1 MSEDRLDRLE
11 ALAEKILEGLAE
23 TRQRTDSNAKS
34 IQALSDTVAQDR
46 KEWAQDR
53 RRVFEWM
60 ARLAAAQADFYE
72 MQADHLSHVEK
83 IDDRLSRLERID
95 ALRSSPRRERLT
107 DILDRLTPKPDQEQ
121 A

>member
-23 TRQRTDSNAKS
+23 TRHRTDSNAKS
-34 IQALSDTVAQDR
+34 IQALSDAVARDREAFNIER

-72 MQADHLSHVEK
+72 MQADHLNH
-83 IDDRLSRLERID
+83 LERID

-107 DILDRLTPKPDQEQ
+107 DILDRLTPKPD
-121 A
+121 

>member
-1 MSEDRLDRLE
+1 MSEDRLNRLE
-11 ALAEKILEGLAE
+11 KLVE
-23 TRQRTDSNAKS
+23 SNAKS
-34 IQALSDTVAQDR
+34 IQALSDAVARDRDAFNQER

-72 MQADHLSHVEK
+72 MQADHLNH
-83 IDDRLSRLERID
+83 LERID
-95 ALRSSPRRERLT
+95 DRLT
-107 DILDRLTPKPDQEQ
+107 DILDRLTPRPNSEQ

>member
-11 ALAEKILEGLAE
+11 KLVE
-23 TRQRTDSNAKS
+23 SNAKS
-34 IQALSDTVAQDR
+34 IQALSDAVARDREAFNTER

-72 MQADHLSHVEK
+72 MQADHLSHLDR
-83 IDDRLSRLERID
+83 IDDRLTE
-95 ALRSSPRRERLT
+95 
-107 DILDRLTPKPDQEQ
+107 ILDRLIPKPDQEQ